1 MPRHKSAEKRV
12 RQSKRRNVR
21 NRENKLAAKKLIK
34 AVASAVKTGS
44 TPDET
49 EKALRAAVQKLDRM
63 EVKGLMHR
71 NAVARHKSRLV
82 KSVNA
87 TKKPSAK

>member
-21 NRENKLAAKKLIK
+21 NRNNKSEAKKLIK
-34 AVASAVKTGS
+34 AVAAAVKTGTS
-44 TPDET
+44 ADET

-87 TKKPSAK
+87 TKKTASK